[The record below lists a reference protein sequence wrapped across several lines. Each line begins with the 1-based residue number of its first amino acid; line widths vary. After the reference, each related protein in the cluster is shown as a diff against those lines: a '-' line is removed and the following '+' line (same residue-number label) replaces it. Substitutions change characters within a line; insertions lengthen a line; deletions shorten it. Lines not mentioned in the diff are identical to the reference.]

1 MSGACPNKVTLMKG
15 YQEVTPGQHY
25 AKFENGNSW
34 GSKHPKRMPIEECFT
49 QVHHFKWDSSCIDRI
64 KAVADNNKEYSYSDE
79 YRIMYEG
86 IKDNMWKID
95 IDKKEFLVE
104 KLNNFSYI
112 SYNDYTNWKV
122 LIDKIVKV

>member
-1 MSGACPNKVTLMKG
+1 
-15 YQEVTPGQHY
+15 
-25 AKFENGNSW
+25 
-34 GSKHPKRMPIEECFT
+34 
-49 QVHHFKWDSSCIDRI
+49 
-64 KAVADNNKEYSYSDE
+64 
-79 YRIMYEG
+79 MYEG